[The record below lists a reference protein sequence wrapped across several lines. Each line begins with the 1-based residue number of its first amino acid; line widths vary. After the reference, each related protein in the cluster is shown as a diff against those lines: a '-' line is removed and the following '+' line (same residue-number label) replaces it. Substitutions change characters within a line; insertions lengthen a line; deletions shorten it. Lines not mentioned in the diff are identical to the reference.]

1 VSLGPGVVPGQFI
14 IKMHKAFSKLSG
26 TRGVPVEPRHAIS
39 PTDQGGMPV
48 EEGGGGSLW
57 RKGRPVEGGKEERT
71 WPQVGDIDL
80 PIIQFLS
87 QFGHGH
93 QLVVNDR

>member
-1 VSLGPGVVPGQFI
+1 
-14 IKMHKAFSKLSG
+14 
-26 TRGVPVEPRHAIS
+26 
-39 PTDQGGMPV
+39 
-48 EEGGGGSLW
+48 
-57 RKGRPVEGGKEERT
+57 VEGGKEERT

>member
-48 EEGGGGSLW
+48 EEGGAC
-57 RKGRPVEGGKEERT
+57 GRREGRAN
-71 WPQVGDIDL
+71 L
-80 PIIQFLS
+80 AS
-87 QFGHGH
+87 S
-93 QLVVNDR
+93 R

>member
-48 EEGGGGSLW
+48 EEGGGAAYGGREGLW
-57 RKGRPVEGGKEERT
+57 KEGRKSEPGLK
-71 WPQVGDIDL
+71 
-80 PIIQFLS
+80 
-87 QFGHGH
+87 
-93 QLVVNDR
+93 